1 MGKNNSMSLF
11 IYESVDELVEKMADD
26 FMKKVNAVIEK
37 SGECNLVLSGGN
49 SPRRLYELL
58 ALYPYKNEIDWDSI
72 YFFFADERC
81 VPFNDPA
88 NNGLMVKKALFEPLK
103 IADSRIFYISTLQ
116 NPEEAAKK
124 YSKRI
129 LAHFKHNPIRFDLV
143 LLGLGDDAHTASL
156 FPRTEVLH
164 EQKALV
170 SVVYPPNNGPA
181 RITLTAPLI
190 NEAMAIS
197 FFVFG
202 DSKAPAVQQVLEG
215 EKNYEEYPAQLINP
229 EDGTVDWFLDKS
241 ASRLL
246 QHVSKIT

>member
-1 MGKNNSMSLF
+1 MSLF
-11 IYESVDELVEKMADD
+11 IYDSVDELVHNMADD
-26 FMKKVNAVIEK
+26 FMKKVNSIIKE

-49 SPRRLYELL
+49 SPKRLYEML
-58 ALYPYKNEIDWDSI
+58 ASYPYKVEIDWDKI

-116 NPEEAAKK
+116 NPEDAARK

-129 LAHFKHNPIRFDLV
+129 MAHFKDNPIRFDLV

-156 FPRTEVLH
+156 FPRTPVLK

-170 SVVYPPNNGPA
+170 SAVYPPNNGTA

-190 NEAMAIS
+190 NESTAIS

-202 DSKAPAVQQVLEG
+202 DSKAEAVKQVLEG
-215 EKNYEEYPAQLINP
+215 EKNYEEYPAQLIRP
-229 EDGTVDWFLDKS
+229 EDGTVDWFLDKA

-246 QHVSKIT
+246 DRV

>member
-1 MGKNNSMSLF
+1 MSLF
-11 IYESVDELVEKMADD
+11 IYDSVEELIEKMAED
-26 FMKKVNAVIEK
+26 FMKKVNAAI
-37 SGECNLVLSGGN
+37 SHAGDCNLVLSGGN
-49 SPRRLYELL
+49 SPKRLYDLL
-58 ALYPYKNEIDWDSI
+58 ASYPYKSEIDWDKI

-88 NNGLMVKKALFEPLK
+88 NNGLMIKKALFEPLK

-129 LAHFKHNPIRFDLV
+129 IAHFRDKPIRFDLI

-156 FPRTEVLH
+156 FPHTPVLR

-170 SVVYPPNNGPA
+170 SAVYPEKQAAP

-190 NEAMAIS
+190 NEACSIS
-197 FFVFG
+197 FLVYG
-202 DSKAPAVQQVLEG
+202 DDKAEAVKQVLEG
-215 EKNYEEYPAQLINP
+215 ERNSEEHPAQLIHP

-246 QHVSKIT
+246 DKV

>member
-1 MGKNNSMSLF
+1 MSLF
-11 IYESVDELVEKMADD
+11 IYDSVDELVQNMADD
-26 FMKKVNAVIEK
+26 FIKKVDTVINK

-49 SPRRLYELL
+49 SPKRLYELL
-58 ALYPYKNEIDWDSI
+58 ASYPYKAKLDWDKI

-81 VPFNDPA
+81 VPFDDPA

-103 IADSRIFYISTLQ
+103 IADSRIFYISTLR
-116 NPEEAAKK
+116 NPEDAAKK

-129 LAHFKHNPIRFDLV
+129 MAHFKDNPIRFDLV

-156 FPRTEVLH
+156 FPRTPVLK

-170 SVVYPPNNGPA
+170 RAVYPPDNGVA

-190 NEAMAIS
+190 NESMAIS

-202 DSKAPAVQQVLEG
+202 DSKADAVKQVLEG
-215 EKNYEEYPAQLINP
+215 EKKL
-229 EDGTVDWFLDKS
+229 
-241 ASRLL
+241 
-246 QHVSKIT
+246 

>member
-1 MGKNNSMSLF
+1 MSVF

-26 FMKKVNAVIEK
+26 FMEKVNAVIKK

-58 ALYPYKNEIDWDSI
+58 ADYPYKTEIDWDSI

-129 LAHFKHNPIRFDLV
+129 IAHFKDNPIRFDLV

-156 FPRTEVLH
+156 FPRTPVLE

-170 SVVYPPNNGPA
+170 SAVHPPNNGPA
-181 RITLTAPLI
+181 RITLTAPVI

-202 DSKAPAVQQVLEG
+202 DSKAQAVRQVLEG
-215 EKNYEEYPAQLINP
+215 EKNFEEYPAQLIHP

-246 QHVSKIT
+246 QRVDKIT